1 MLTVFIRYSTIF
13 LWVSYISGQVIITEV
28 MYNLEGSDSPNEYVE
43 LYNPTADTVDLTGW
57 LLRDK
62 FSTDTIEDSS
72 NGRKI
77 PPDGFGLIMEGDFPI
92 GAGIYTIPA
101 NTVVMKVD
109 DKSIGNGLSGSDSL
123 YLVDPSG
130 NVTDSLGWNDI
141 VTPGYSIERVRNHL
155 PNTHSNWKM
164 SRDSLGTPGKINSV
178 SPYNID
184 GHLLANSLR
193 LSKSNLSKSDFT
205 VLSASIMNDGIN
217 TITGEIVVS
226 ELGNT
231 LTNADVGSISELDTA
246 IFNLDLGPFP
256 QSGYHTLSV
265 ELLVTGDQN
274 INNNTGQIELAV
286 QYDWNTVH
294 INEFMARPN
303 NDQSE
308 FIELVTDT
316 ALSFFG
322 WSISDNS
329 KVGRLLPE
337 FTVSEKDYIVIAAD
351 SNIVSLANPE
361 MHFIVPTSFPALNNN
376 GDGIFI
382 YDMTGHII
390 DSLVYDSDTWPVSS
404 EVSTEKQRPAF
415 LSNIANHW
423 TQTPDSIAMT
433 PGYPNV
439 TMWQNIDGNVL
450 QNSIFHSPLY
460 PSPNT
465 PFQMEIGIRNS
476 GVLPFVGK
484 ISILENSVELTSG
497 NFSTIQSR
505 DTSLVQIDIPGITSG
520 IHPLEIQ
527 LDIDGDENS
536 RNDWAHDTVKVSYP
550 FGTVLLNEFL
560 SEPNIDQTEFM
571 EIYFPQSLDLGD
583 WTISDRSKMLKPIPD
598 ILVSQNQYLVLAQD
612 SIIYEYVEMNKF
624 VIPMNENWPTLNN
637 SSDGIFIYD
646 MTGQVIDSLVYSDNW
661 PILAGRSTEKFRPDY
676 ISNDSSRWALTVD
689 ANAMTPGKQNSIF
702 YESLAESGWIDLA
715 PNSFS
720 PDGDGMDDVLNI
732 RYQLPFEQA
741 AITINIFDA
750 TGRKISTPYWN
761 RASSQEGLLYW
772 NGLRSNGKPARIG
785 IYILKFEARN
795 GSSGRIWE
803 DIQTVVL
810 AKPL

>member
-130 NVTDSLGWNDI
+130 NVADSLGWNDI

-205 VLSASIMNDGIN
+205 VLSASIMNDGIH

-286 QYDWNTVH
+286 QYDWNTIH

-308 FIELVTDT
+308 FFELVTDT

-415 LSNIANHW
+415 LSNTANHW

-465 PFQMEIGIRNS
+465 PFQMEIGIANS

-583 WTISDRSKMLKPIPD
+583 WTISDRSKVLKPIPD

>member
-130 NVTDSLGWNDI
+130 NVADSLGWNDI

-205 VLSASIMNDGIN
+205 VLSASIMNDGIH

-415 LSNIANHW
+415 LSNTANHW

-450 QNSIFHSPLY
+450 QNSISHSPLY

-583 WTISDRSKMLKPIPD
+583 WTISDRSKVLKPIPD

>member
-130 NVTDSLGWNDI
+130 NVADSLGWNDI

-205 VLSASIMNDGIN
+205 VLSASIMNDGIH

-286 QYDWNTVH
+286 QYDWNTIH

-308 FIELVTDT
+308 FFELVTDT

-415 LSNIANHW
+415 LSNTANHW

-465 PFQMEIGIRNS
+465 PFQMEIGIANS

-536 RNDWAHDTVKVSYP
+536 RNDWAYDTVKVSYP
-550 FGTVLLNEFL
+550 FGVVLLNEFL
-560 SEPNIDQTEFM
+560 SQPNIDQTEFM

-583 WTISDRSKMLKPIPD
+583 WTISDRSKVLKPIPD

-612 SIIYEYVEMNKF
+612 STIYQHVEMNAS
-624 VIPMNENWPTLNN
+624 IIAMNQNWPTLNN

>member
-1 MLTVFIRYSTIF
+1 
-13 LWVSYISGQVIITEV
+13 

-72 NGRKI
+72 NGCKI

-583 WTISDRSKMLKPIPD
+583 WTISDRSKVLKPIPD

>member
-1 MLTVFIRYSTIF
+1 
-13 LWVSYISGQVIITEV
+13 
-28 MYNLEGSDSPNEYVE
+28 
-43 LYNPTADTVDLTGW
+43 
-57 LLRDK
+57 
-62 FSTDTIEDSS
+62 
-72 NGRKI
+72 
-77 PPDGFGLIMEGDFPI
+77 MEGDFPI

-205 VLSASIMNDGIN
+205 VLSASIMNDGIH

-286 QYDWNTVH
+286 QYDWNTIH

-308 FIELVTDT
+308 FFELVTDT

-415 LSNIANHW
+415 LSNTANHW

-450 QNSIFHSPLY
+450 QNSISHSPLY

-505 DTSLVQIDIPGITSG
+505 DTSFVQIDIPGITSG

-583 WTISDRSKMLKPIPD
+583 WTISDRSKVLKPIPD

>member
-109 DKSIGNGLSGSDSL
+109 DKSIGNGLSGSDSF

-205 VLSASIMNDGIN
+205 VLSASIMNDGIH

-583 WTISDRSKMLKPIPD
+583 WTISDRSKVLKPIPD

>member
-130 NVTDSLGWNDI
+130 NVADSLGWNDI

-184 GHLLANSLR
+184 GHLLTDSLR

-205 VLSASIMNDGIN
+205 VLYTHIVNDGIN

-231 LTNADVGSISELDTA
+231 LASTDIGNISELDTVS
-246 IFNLDLGPFP
+246 FNLNLGPFS

-286 QYDWNTVH
+286 QYDWNTIH

-308 FIELVTDT
+308 FFELVTDT

-415 LSNIANHW
+415 LSNTANHW

-536 RNDWAHDTVKVSYP
+536 RNDWAYDTVKVSYP
-550 FGTVLLNEFL
+550 FGVVLLNEFL
-560 SEPNIDQTEFM
+560 SQPNIDQTEFM

-583 WTISDRSKMLKPIPD
+583 WTISDRSKVLKPIPD

>member
-72 NGRKI
+72 NGCKI

-308 FIELVTDT
+308 FFELVTDT

-583 WTISDRSKMLKPIPD
+583 WTISDRSKVLKPIPD

>member
-72 NGRKI
+72 NGCKI

-205 VLSASIMNDGIN
+205 VLSASIMNDGIH

-520 IHPLEIQ
+520 IHSLEIQ

-583 WTISDRSKMLKPIPD
+583 WTISDRSKVLKPIPD

-624 VIPMNENWPTLNN
+624 VILMNENWPTLNN

>member
-130 NVTDSLGWNDI
+130 NVADSLGWNDI

-205 VLSASIMNDGIN
+205 VLSASIMNDGIH

-286 QYDWNTVH
+286 QYDWNTIH

-308 FIELVTDT
+308 FFELVTDT

-415 LSNIANHW
+415 LSNTANHW

-450 QNSIFHSPLY
+450 QNSISHSPLY

-583 WTISDRSKMLKPIPD
+583 WTISDRSKVLKPIPD

>member
-72 NGRKI
+72 NGCKI

-205 VLSASIMNDGIN
+205 VLSASIMNDGIH

-583 WTISDRSKMLKPIPD
+583 WTISDRSKVLKPIPD

>member
-72 NGRKI
+72 NGCKI

-583 WTISDRSKMLKPIPD
+583 WTISDRSKVLKPIPD

>member
-130 NVTDSLGWNDI
+130 NVADSLGWNDI

-205 VLSASIMNDGIN
+205 VLSASIMNDGIH

-286 QYDWNTVH
+286 QYDWNTIH

-308 FIELVTDT
+308 FFELVTDT

-415 LSNIANHW
+415 LSNTANHW

-583 WTISDRSKMLKPIPD
+583 WTISDRSKVLKPIPD

>member
-130 NVTDSLGWNDI
+130 NVADSLGWNDI

-205 VLSASIMNDGIN
+205 VLSASIMNDGIH

-415 LSNIANHW
+415 LSNTANHW

-583 WTISDRSKMLKPIPD
+583 WTISDRSKVLKPIPD

>member
-130 NVTDSLGWNDI
+130 NVADSLGWNDI

-205 VLSASIMNDGIN
+205 VLSASIMNDGIH

-286 QYDWNTVH
+286 QYDWNTIH

-308 FIELVTDT
+308 FFELVTDT

-415 LSNIANHW
+415 LSNTANHW

-583 WTISDRSKMLKPIPD
+583 WTISDRSKVLKPIPD

-612 SIIYEYVEMNKF
+612 STIYQHVEMNAS
-624 VIPMNENWPTLNN
+624 IIAMNQNWPTLNN

>member
-109 DKSIGNGLSGSDSL
+109 DKSIGNGFSGSDSL

-205 VLSASIMNDGIN
+205 VLSASIMNDGIH

-246 IFNLDLGPFP
+246 IFNLDLGPFS

-286 QYDWNTVH
+286 QYDWNTIH

-308 FIELVTDT
+308 FFELVTDT

-415 LSNIANHW
+415 LSNTANHW

-536 RNDWAHDTVKVSYP
+536 RNDWAYDTVKVSYP

-583 WTISDRSKMLKPIPD
+583 WTISDRSKVLKPIPD

>member
-72 NGRKI
+72 NGCKI

-205 VLSASIMNDGIN
+205 VLSASIMNDGIH

-308 FIELVTDT
+308 FFELVTDT

-583 WTISDRSKMLKPIPD
+583 WTISDRSKVLKPIPD

>member
-130 NVTDSLGWNDI
+130 NVADSLGWNDI

-205 VLSASIMNDGIN
+205 VLSASIMNDGIH

-286 QYDWNTVH
+286 QYDWNTIH

-308 FIELVTDT
+308 FFELVTDT

-351 SNIVSLANPE
+351 SNIVSLANPK

-415 LSNIANHW
+415 LSNTANHW

-465 PFQMEIGIRNS
+465 PFQMEIGIANS
-476 GVLPFVGK
+476 GVLPFAGK

-536 RNDWAHDTVKVSYP
+536 RNDWAYDTVKVSYP
-550 FGTVLLNEFL
+550 FGVVLLNEFL
-560 SEPNIDQTEFM
+560 SQPNIDQTEFM
-571 EIYFPQSLDLGD
+571 EIYSPQPLELNG
-583 WTISDRSKMLKPIPD
+583 WTISDRSKVQKSIPD

-612 SIIYEYVEMNKF
+612 STIYQHVEMNAS
-624 VIPMNENWPTLNN
+624 IIAMNQNWPTLNN

>member
-130 NVTDSLGWNDI
+130 NVADSLGWNDI

-205 VLSASIMNDGIN
+205 VLSASIMNDGIH

-246 IFNLDLGPFP
+246 IFNLDLGPFS

-415 LSNIANHW
+415 LSNTANHW

-583 WTISDRSKMLKPIPD
+583 WTISDRSKVLKPIPD

>member
-72 NGRKI
+72 NGCKI

-520 IHPLEIQ
+520 IHSLEIQ

-583 WTISDRSKMLKPIPD
+583 WTISDRSKVLKPIPD

-624 VIPMNENWPTLNN
+624 VILMNENWPTLNN

>member
-205 VLSASIMNDGIN
+205 VLSASIMNDGIH

-583 WTISDRSKMLKPIPD
+583 WTISDRSKVLKPIPD

>member
-583 WTISDRSKMLKPIPD
+583 WTISDRSKVLKPIPD

>member
-1 MLTVFIRYSTIF
+1 M
-13 LWVSYISGQVIITEV
+13 
-28 MYNLEGSDSPNEYVE
+28 
-43 LYNPTADTVDLTGW
+43 
-57 LLRDK
+57 
-62 FSTDTIEDSS
+62 
-72 NGRKI
+72 
-77 PPDGFGLIMEGDFPI
+77 
-92 GAGIYTIPA
+92 
-101 NTVVMKVD
+101 
-109 DKSIGNGLSGSDSL
+109 
-123 YLVDPSG
+123 
-130 NVTDSLGWNDI
+130 
-141 VTPGYSIERVRNHL
+141 
-155 PNTHSNWKM
+155 
-164 SRDSLGTPGKINSV
+164 
-178 SPYNID
+178 
-184 GHLLANSLR
+184 
-193 LSKSNLSKSDFT
+193 
-205 VLSASIMNDGIN
+205 
-217 TITGEIVVS
+217 
-226 ELGNT
+226 
-231 LTNADVGSISELDTA
+231 
-246 IFNLDLGPFP
+246 
-256 QSGYHTLSV
+256 
-265 ELLVTGDQN
+265 
-274 INNNTGQIELAV
+274 
-286 QYDWNTVH
+286 
-294 INEFMARPN
+294 
-303 NDQSE
+303 
-308 FIELVTDT
+308 TDT

-415 LSNIANHW
+415 LSNTANHW

-583 WTISDRSKMLKPIPD
+583 WTISDRSKVLKPIPD